1 VTRHGPDRRLVGILC
16 VLAGVLCFSSSSS
29 MVKWAGVSGAAIA
42 FWRLFLSAILWW
54 IVLAV
59 RRGRTG
65 VRPPSGATWKLM
77 VPVGLCFGLNITVF
91 FSAIPHT
98 SIAHAEFITALSPLL
113 LVPAGAVFFGER
125 PDGRALS
132 WGLVTIGG
140 LAIVLFAGGARGGA
154 TVGGDL
160 LILLVVLF
168 WAGYLLIGRRAR
180 ATVGLVDFMAVT
192 MNLAF
197 LVAAPVTLVIAGR
210 DIAHMT
216 AKGWLVAAVL
226 SVLTG
231 MLAHGLIASAQRD
244 VDVGTISI
252 LQVCQPAIAVAWA
265 YLMLGESVALVQ
277 VPGMVLVLL
286 GLVAFTIVSQ
296 RRGTVIT
303 EEPSLAHVGLDHV
316 PPAEPGH
323 AS

>member
-1 VTRHGPDRRLVGILC
+1 MLG
-16 VLAGVLCFSSSSS
+16 GVLCFSSSSS
-29 MVKWAGVSGAAIA
+29 LVKWAGVSGAAIA
-42 FWRLFLSAILWW
+42 FWRLFLTAVLWW
-54 IVLAV
+54 VVLALRRA
-59 RRGRTG
+59 RRGAG
-65 VRPPSGATWKLM
+65 PPPAAVWKQM
-77 VPVGLCFGLNITVF
+77 IPVGLCFGLNITVF

-125 PDGRALS
+125 PDNRALL
-132 WGLVTIGG
+132 WGLVTLAG
-140 LAIVLFAGGARGGA
+140 LAIVLFAGGDQGGA

-160 LILLVVLF
+160 LILVVVLF
-168 WAGYLLIGRRAR
+168 WAGYLLIGRQAR

-197 LVAAPVTLVIAGR
+197 VVAAPVTLVIASD
-210 DIAHMT
+210 DILHMT
-216 AKGWLVAAVL
+216 ARGWLVAGIL
-226 SVLTG
+226 CVLTG

-252 LQVCQPAIAVAWA
+252 LQVCQPALAVAWA
-265 YLMLGESVALVQ
+265 YVILGESIALVQ
-277 VPGMVLVLL
+277 VPGMLLVLI
-286 GLVAFTIVSQ
+286 GLAAFTIVSQ
-296 RRGTVIT
+296 RRGTVVT
-303 EEPSLAHVGLDHV
+303 EEPALAHAGLDHV